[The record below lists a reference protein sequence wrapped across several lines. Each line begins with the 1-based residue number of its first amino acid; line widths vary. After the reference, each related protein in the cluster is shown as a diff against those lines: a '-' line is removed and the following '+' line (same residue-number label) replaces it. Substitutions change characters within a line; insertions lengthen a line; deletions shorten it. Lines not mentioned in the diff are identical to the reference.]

1 MRKFNDTSPST
12 KGASGR
18 ASKYNV
24 ATPEKLLDAAEEL
37 FAARHF
43 DGVSLQMIA
52 DKAGANVGQI
62 VYHFGRKEVLLRQLI
77 LRRGQV
83 LNDERLRLLTSY
95 QRLVGPENVEVGPLI
110 RAFLEPYY
118 IRLNSDNSQWRNFAL
133 FISRTVWDDRVSSYM
148 SECFDDVMRL
158 YLDAFQ
164 VAVPSL
170 SRQEAVHGF
179 QFMLAAMHSSTALDV
194 RFQKLKEVT
203 ERKSD
208 EITAHYEDYYAS
220 IVPFIIGGLVGLT
233 AGNG

>member
-1 MRKFNDTSPST
+1 MKISNITNPSA
-12 KGASGR
+12 KGPSGR

-52 DKAGANVGQI
+52 DRAGAKVGQI
-62 VYHFGRKEVLLRQLI
+62 VYHFGRKEALLRQVI
-77 LRRGQV
+77 LRRGEV

-95 QRLVGPENVEVGPLI
+95 QRLVGPQNVEVGPLI

-118 IRLNSDNSQWRNFAL
+118 IRLNSDNLQWRNFAL
-133 FISRTVWDDRVSSYM
+133 FISRAVWDDRVSPYM

-179 QFMLAAMHSSTALDV
+179 QFMLAAMHSSTAMDV
-194 RFQKLKEVT
+194 RFQQHKEAT
-203 ERKSD
+203 ERAPD
-208 EITAHYEDYYAS
+208 NITAHYEDYYAS
-220 IVPFIIGGLVGLT
+220 IVPFIIGGFT
-233 AGNG
+233 AL